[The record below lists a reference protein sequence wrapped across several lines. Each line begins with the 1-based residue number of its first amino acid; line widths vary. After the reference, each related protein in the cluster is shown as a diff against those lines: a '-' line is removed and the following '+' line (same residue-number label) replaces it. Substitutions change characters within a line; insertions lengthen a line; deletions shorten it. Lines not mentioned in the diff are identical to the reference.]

1 MAPFSVATVLR
12 ASAEWCASVPGDK
25 LYIIV
30 TTECKR
36 MAVDPSV
43 LIVDDEQ
50 IVAGSYSDHLTE
62 EYDVTVTYSGE
73 AALEEIGPEIDVV
86 LLDRRMPGLSGD
98 EVLRAIQDRGVDCR
112 IVMVT
117 AVEPDIDIVEMDFDE
132 YLVKPVTGDQLR
144 DVVDRMAA
152 RKSLDERIQRIFALA
167 SKLATLESKLTHEQ
181 LHESDEYA
189 KLRREFDQL
198 RDGTDLPAV
207 EEDPYFEAAVENVE
221 ALLR

>member
-1 MAPFSVATVLR
+1 
-12 ASAEWCASVPGDK
+12 
-25 LYIIV
+25 
-30 TTECKR
+30 

-43 LIVDDEQ
+43 LIVDDERP
-50 IVAGSYSDHLTE
+50 VADSYSDHLE
-62 EYDVTVTYSGE
+62 EGYDITVTYSGQ
-73 AALEEIGPEIDVV
+73 AALERIDPGTDVV
-86 LLDRRMPGLSGD
+86 LLDRRVPDISGD
-98 EVLRAIQDRGVDCR
+98 EVLREIRDRGIDCR

-117 AVEPDIDIVEMDFDE
+117 AVKPDVEIVEMEFDE

-144 DVVDRMAA
+144 GVVDRMVS

-181 LHESDEYA
+181 LQKSDEYA
-189 KLRREFDQL
+189 ELRTEFDRL
-198 RDGTDLPAV
+198 RDRTDLPEV

>member
-1 MAPFSVATVLR
+1 
-12 ASAEWCASVPGDK
+12 
-25 LYIIV
+25 
-30 TTECKR
+30 
-36 MAVDPSV
+36 MAVDSSV

-50 IVAGSYSDHLTE
+50 PVADSYSDHLRE
-62 EYDVTVTYSGE
+62 GYDVTVTYSGE
-73 AALEEIGPEIDVV
+73 AALKQIDPEVDVV
-86 LLDRRMPGLSGD
+86 LLDRRMPGISGD
-98 EVLRAIQDRGVDCR
+98 EVLREIKERDIDCR

-117 AVEPDIDIVEMDFDE
+117 AVDPDIDIVEMEFDE

-152 RKSLDERIQRIFALA
+152 RKSLDERIQLIFALA

-181 LHESDEYA
+181 LQESDEYA
-189 KLRREFDQL
+189 ELRTEFDQL
-198 RDGTDLPAV
+198 RDETDLPDA